1 MAEDAGQ
8 PVRPSTPHIG
18 EIKVEID
25 LTRARMSETLRAIDS
40 RVSAW
45 THDDSA
51 AIAETREREGGMVGL
66 VAAGAIVAG
75 RARTQLQRLQISPS
89 VLAASAAG
97 AIAVLVT
104 LAGIRRR
111 RRRARAADATA
122 IKPLTL

>member
-8 PVRPSTPHIG
+8 PLRPGAPRIG

-25 LTRARMSETLRAIDS
+25 LTRARMSETLRAIDG

-45 THDDSA
+45 THDHSA
-51 AIAETREREGGMVGL
+51 TIAETREREGGMVGL
-66 VAAGAIVAG
+66 VAAGAIAAG
-75 RARTQLQRLQISPS
+75 RARGQLRRLQISPS

-104 LAGIRRR
+104 LARIRR
-111 RRRARAADATA
+111 RRRARAADATPT
-122 IKPLTL
+122 KSPSL